1 MEPKNFILVHIDGN
15 LGNDYVNNLKW
26 RENTPEQQNI
36 YNRQR
41 LKAIYEKVRNG
52 VKAEEPEDIEEMV
65 IIPNPIN
72 EIPNDPLLLCVI
84 EKLNKNTDYGNSK

>member
-1 MEPKNFILVHIDGN
+1 M
-15 LGNDYVNNLKW
+15 
-26 RENTPEQQNI
+26 
-36 YNRQR
+36 
-41 LKAIYEKVRNG
+41 KAIYEKVRNG

-84 EKLNKNTDYGNSK
+84 EN